1 MPPAVVPPA
10 EVVHHA
16 VVFHPTVH
24 PAVVH
29 QAVAPPPIPHGVGG
43 VLGCNG
49 FTLIFS
55 HTPPTDVQSA
65 LERHFCNPFEHIPK
79 QGVPP
84 QVALFCSGVVQVV
97 PNVCPFA
104 HRYEHVVA
112 HPQAVV
118 DQAVVHPAVVAGG
131 NPLVVHQAVVH
142 PPVGVGTGV
151 VGPPA
156 VGYCGQPLVGPHAV
170 VHPAVGILPLVPPHA
185 CVHDCN
191 CTKLLANA
199 MVSQN
204 SPLGHC
210 AVSVHFMTV

>member
-29 QAVAPPPIPHGVGG
+29 QAVVPPPIPHGVGG

-104 HRYEHVVA
+104 HRYEQVVD

-118 DQAVVHPAVVAGG
+118 DQAVVHPAGVAGG
-131 NPLVVHQAVVH
+131 NPVVVHQAVVH

-151 VGPPA
+151 VGQPVVHQA
-156 VGYCGQPLVGPHAV
+156 VGDPEV
-170 VHPAVGILPLVPPHA
+170 VVPPPHA

-210 AVSVHFMTV
+210 AVSVHFITV